1 MENKK
6 VLLVATVQSHIA
18 QFHKP
23 LIDMLKERGYRVDVA
38 AKDNLKEKDGL
49 EINKVDKVFDVNF
62 SRSPFNKNN
71 IKAYKQLKNIVKE
84 NNYDIIHCNTPM
96 GGILT
101 RLVKKKTKISSK
113 IIYTAHRIS
122 FL

>member
-1 MENKK
+1 MGNKK

-23 LIDMLKERGYRVDVA
+23 LIDMLKEKGYMVDVA
-38 AKDNLKEKDGL
+38 ARDNLKEKDGL
-49 EINKVDKVFDVNF
+49 EINNVDKIFNVNF
-62 SRSPFNKNN
+62 SRSPFNKDNL
-71 IKAYKQLKNIVKE
+71 KAYKQLRSIVKE

-96 GGILT
+96 GGILI
-101 RLVKKKTKISSK
+101 RLVKRNTKISSK
-113 IIYTAHRIS
+113 IIYTAHRIP

>member
-1 MENKK
+1 MKNKK

-23 LIDMLKERGYRVDVA
+23 LIEMLKENGSTVDVA
-38 AKDNLKEKDGL
+38 ARDNLKEKDGL
-49 EINKVDKVFDVNF
+49 EIGNVDKIFDINF

-71 IKAYKQLKNIVKE
+71 IQAYKQLKKIIKE

-101 RLVKKKTKISSK
+101 RLAKKTTKINSK
-113 IIYTAHRIS
+113 IIYTAHRIT